1 MFIYKITN
9 IKNGKAYIGLT
20 TKSVRLRW
28 KAHISNAFAKNIQ
41 YYLYKAMRKN
51 GLDSFKI
58 ETVYE
63 AVDLRELVAVEK
75 GLIAQYG
82 TLYSSNGYN
91 QSSGGES
98 RSGIKLS
105 QEVVNQMRL
114 RTTAQL
120 AANGHPMKGKKHS
133 DKSRAQMSVSAKC
146 KPPVQNKTR
155 QKLSIAATGRVIP
168 REAVETSRKKRTGA
182 KRTPE
187 QCAKIAAGRVG
198 KGLGNQASRKYS
210 AQLIKNAL
218 EFVLSGSSQIAASKL
233 FGVSSSHLSHLLSG
247 DRRQN
252 WQRGIS

>member
-9 IKNGKAYIGLT
+9 TTNGKAYIGLT
-20 TKSVRLRW
+20 TKSVCSRW

-41 YYLYKAMRKN
+41 YYLYKAMRKY
-51 GLDSFKI
+51 GLDSFKV
-58 ETVYE
+58 ETLYE
-63 AVDLRELVAVEK
+63 AVDLRELIAVEK
-75 GLIAQYG
+75 GLITQYG
-82 TLYSSNGYN
+82 TMTCAGGYN

-98 RSGIKLS
+98 RTGIKLS
-105 QEVVNQMRL
+105 AENVEKMRV
-114 RTTAQL
+114 RTKQWIAE
-120 AANGHPMKGKKHS
+120 NGHPMQGKKHS

-146 KPPVQNKTR
+146 KPPVQDKTR
-155 QKLSIAATGRVIP
+155 QKLSIASTGRVIP
-168 REAVETSRKKRTGA
+168 REAVERARQNRLGV

-187 QCAKIAAGRVG
+187 QCAKIAIGRVG

-218 EFVLSGSSQIAASKL
+218 EFVLSGRSQAAASKL

-247 DRRQN
+247 DRQQN